1 MNRSFNSW
9 WLLPVVTSIFGGV
22 LAFILHE
29 PSTVISAK
37 AIPVNT
43 PVLQEL
49 SITKVALP
57 PAPIVYQPTLT
68 ASLHNDK
75 VMLKNSSQK
84 TSFKKE
90 SQNTSRTNDVVLNDE
105 QSALAKQFS
114 QVMQDMVDEDKEP
127 QTEETLHA
135 QALTLYPQ
143 WYQNLVPA
151 LEFTTHIYSSEKNE
165 RWVRVNHQ
173 VVKEGELI
181 TSEMRLVSIEPQQ
194 VIIEMQKRR
203 FTLSALSSW

>member
-1 MNRSFNSW
+1 MNRSFNIW
-9 WLLPVVTSIFGGV
+9 WLFPVATTILGSM
-22 LAFILHE
+22 LAVVLHE
-29 PSTVISAK
+29 SSTVISAK
-37 AIPVNT
+37 VIPAT
-43 PVLQEL
+43 APVLQEL
-49 SITKVALP
+49 SVKKVALP
-57 PAPIVYQPTLT
+57 PAPIAYQPTLT

-75 VMLKNSSQK
+75 VMVKSS
-84 TSFKKE
+84 
-90 SQNTSRTNDVVLNDE
+90 SQNTSSKKKTETTSKTNDVVLSAE

-114 QVMQDMVDEDKEP
+114 QVMQEMVDEDKAP
-127 QTEETLHA
+127 KVEETLHA

-151 LEFTTHIYSSEKNE
+151 LEFTTHIYASEKNE
-165 RWVRVNHQ
+165 RWVRVNNQ

-203 FTLSALSSW
+203 FTLAALSSW